1 MRKLGEIFRWF
12 VVLLLVA
19 AAAIA
24 IITAVYWLPRR
35 DCLCY
40 KARIEKD
47 VLQWEIDE
55 TVLEYAEP
63 EEGVMKLQTVECKHG
78 DRMWLRIDKEWYS
91 VDYID

>member
-1 MRKLGEIFRWF
+1 MNKLGEIFRRL
-12 VVLLLVA
+12 VYLLLVA

-55 TVLEYAEP
+55 ALLEYAEP
-63 EEGVMKLQTVECKHG
+63 EAGVMKLQTVECKHG
-78 DRMWLRIDKEWYS
+78 DRMWLTVDRDWYR
-91 VDYID
+91 VKYID